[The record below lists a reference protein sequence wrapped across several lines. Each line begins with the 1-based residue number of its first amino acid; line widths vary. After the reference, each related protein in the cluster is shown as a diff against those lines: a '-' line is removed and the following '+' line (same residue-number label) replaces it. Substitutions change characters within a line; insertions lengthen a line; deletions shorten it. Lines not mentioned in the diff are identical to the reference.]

1 MKSLKRSLPHSRV
14 AALEAT
20 LAGATLV
27 LGQFSPLVDRQQ
39 ARHYLGRDA
48 SPSVREQVS
57 HLQGGQ
63 SWQQWHGL
71 PQTSC
76 LLLCIFLPNK
86 SIGCTGGEL
95 WTEMLTPILMMVKV
109 GPRRRLVRR
118 RKNLPPVPQ
127 QQVLTQ
133 PQPQLPQKLLA
144 TELSNESQHFK
155 VACTQQDGKLY
166 CLPFYLKL
174 VQRECRC

>member
-76 LLLCIFLPNK
+76 LLLCIFLLNK
-86 SIGCTGGEL
+86 SIGCTGGMNRNVD
-95 WTEMLTPILMMVKV
+95 T
-109 GPRRRLVRR
+109 
-118 RKNLPPVPQ
+118 N
-127 QQVLTQ
+127 
-133 PQPQLPQKLLA
+133 
-144 TELSNESQHFK
+144 SD
-155 VACTQQDGKLY
+155 DG
-166 CLPFYLKL
+166 
-174 VQRECRC
+174 

>member
-1 MKSLKRSLPHSRV
+1 
-14 AALEAT
+14 
-20 LAGATLV
+20 
-27 LGQFSPLVDRQQ
+27 
-39 ARHYLGRDA
+39 
-48 SPSVREQVS
+48 
-57 HLQGGQ
+57 
-63 SWQQWHGL
+63 
-71 PQTSC
+71 
-76 LLLCIFLPNK
+76 
-86 SIGCTGGEL
+86 
-95 WTEMLTPILMMVKV
+95 MLTPILMMVKV

-174 VQRECRC
+174 VQRECQCFIIIFLFFQGSPECYFVSQAETRLIRQKVKRKKRPSYVGAGGGKHDQASTNEVDSS

>member
-1 MKSLKRSLPHSRV
+1 
-14 AALEAT
+14 
-20 LAGATLV
+20 
-27 LGQFSPLVDRQQ
+27 
-39 ARHYLGRDA
+39 
-48 SPSVREQVS
+48 
-57 HLQGGQ
+57 
-63 SWQQWHGL
+63 
-71 PQTSC
+71 
-76 LLLCIFLPNK
+76 
-86 SIGCTGGEL
+86 
-95 WTEMLTPILMMVKV
+95 MLTPILMMVKV

-174 VQRECRC
+174 VQRECQCYFFFQDSPECYFVSQAETRLIRQKVKRKKRPSYVGGGGKHDQASTNEVDST

>member
-1 MKSLKRSLPHSRV
+1 
-14 AALEAT
+14 
-20 LAGATLV
+20 
-27 LGQFSPLVDRQQ
+27 
-39 ARHYLGRDA
+39 
-48 SPSVREQVS
+48 
-57 HLQGGQ
+57 
-63 SWQQWHGL
+63 
-71 PQTSC
+71 
-76 LLLCIFLPNK
+76 
-86 SIGCTGGEL
+86 
-95 WTEMLTPILMMVKV
+95 MLTPILMMVKV

-174 VQRECRC
+174 VQRECQCFIIIFVFFQGSPECYFVSQAETRLIRQKVKRKKRPSYVGAGGGGKHDQASTNEVDSS